1 MAEAQEEPQL
11 KQGVKAQVT
20 KHEVLADAPNG
31 RGRSHQRNRF
41 HEHGGKEAR
50 TSQGSSR
57 RTGDNGSISR
67 SGNANDAK
75 SETAIGSRGGKLE
88 HALQQFQV
96 ELAEGKEEQAPAA
109 AEPANQEVAK
119 ANGKESPARKGFANV
134 LQKVGGLQSFLIY
147 TGFIL
152 LGALVVVFILRVVNL
167 RKQVESLKQM
177 VNFLRAERND
187 NFEEEYL
194 PDANEGGRQTPS
206 FVQSSP
212 LPSSQAAQQA
222 TYSLGDGTPTG
233 LEGWGPNSVRV
244 AHPPGNLAAA
254 CPVHQP
260 PKQQPYH
267 QQPPNQH
274 MPTQAT
280 ASGKTQQEK
289 LEAANEQHSGAFTQ
303 ADKTSSEQGVGQQGV
318 GQQKDGQ
325 QDATQEAA
333 YSSPVSNP
341 AKNMDFS
348 STSRE
353 KSLGEDESL
362 SSHAEDEG
370 TGQSAEGSLP
380 QRAFNHPKARDDLA
394 VHLGHPLMA
403 FGTSL
408 SGLDAA
414 AWLPHFMAA
423 AVNVDVDSGKAA
435 GSYQPAAD
443 DENGTILQELDPQEE
458 EGEIKQDQLTQD
470 QDTYPAEDSTSPAYP
485 APNGQLEVAEE
496 VQDDSKVNSR

>member
-1 MAEAQEEPQL
+1 MAEAQEEAQL

-31 RGRSHQRNRF
+31 RGRSHHRNRF
-41 HEHGGKEAR
+41 NEHGGKEAR
-50 TSQGSSR
+50 TSQGNSR
-57 RTGDNGSISR
+57 GTGDNGSISR
-67 SGNANDAK
+67 SGNGNDAK
-75 SETAIGSRGGKLE
+75 SETAIGSRDGKM
-88 HALQQFQV
+88 LQAWQQV
-96 ELAEGKEEQAPAA
+96 QTELAEGKEGQAPAA
-109 AEPANQEVAK
+109 AEPSNQEVAK

-187 NFEEEYL
+187 KFEEEYL

-222 TYSLGDGTPTG
+222 TYSVGDGSPTG

-254 CPVHQP
+254 CPVHQL
-260 PKQQPYH
+260 PKQQPYN
-267 QQPPNQH
+267 QPPPNQH
-274 MPTQAT
+274 IPTQST
-280 ASGKTQQEK
+280 APNKTQQEELK
-289 LEAANEQHSGAFTQ
+289 AGNEHHPGAFTQ
-303 ADKTSSEQGVGQQGV
+303 ADKPSSEQGSGQLG
-318 GQQKDGQ
+318 
-325 QDATQEAA
+325 ATEESA

-341 AKNMDFS
+341 AKKMDFS
-348 STSRE
+348 STS
-353 KSLGEDESL
+353 KKTSLGGDERL
-362 SSHAEDEG
+362 SSHAEDES
-370 TGQSAEGSLP
+370 TEQDAEASLP

-394 VHLGHPLMA
+394 VHLGNPLMA

-408 SGLDAA
+408 SGIDAA

-423 AVNVDVDSGKAA
+423 AVSVDVDPGKAA

-443 DENGTILQELDPQEE
+443 DEPGTLLEELDAQE
-458 EGEIKQDQLTQD
+458 EGEIKQDPITQG
-470 QDTYPAEDSTSPAYP
+470 QDSYPADDSTSPAYP
-485 APNGQLEVAEE
+485 VSNAHSEVAEE
-496 VQDDSKVNSR
+496 MQDDSKVDAR